1 MKCTTCSNTAVIWS
15 EGGERCQACYDA
27 IVARR
32 NRINAAKDA
41 ELAACPAT
49 SDVPDSMEFVPDF
62 AAARD
67 EYTVY
72 ADDVQRGELAAQ
84 RQYNQR

>member
-1 MKCTTCSNTAVIWS
+1 MKCTTCGNTAVIWA
-15 EGGERCQACYDA
+15 EGGERCQACYDE

-32 NRINAAKDA
+32 NRINAMKDA

-49 SDVPDSMEFVPDF
+49 ADVPYSQEFVPDL

-67 EYTVY
+67 AYTVY
-72 ADDVQRGELAAQ
+72 ADMVQRGELAAQ